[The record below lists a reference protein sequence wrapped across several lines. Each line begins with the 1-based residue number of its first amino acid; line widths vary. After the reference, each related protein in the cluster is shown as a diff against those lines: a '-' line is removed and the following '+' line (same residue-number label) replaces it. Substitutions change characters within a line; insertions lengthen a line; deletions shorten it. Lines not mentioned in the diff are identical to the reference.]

1 MSARSALF
9 SFPFFVVR
17 VSNRLSLLALN
28 FAFPGLYGG
37 RLRRHAL
44 RSTTTFGSGP
54 HSLFLGIPWVS
65 RAFTKPRLFV
75 YTKTCSLFSM
85 DPHGLWCSPTPS
97 SPSTEES
104 LSMDPRG
111 LWSSQLLPSKDPRG
125 LWSSQ
130 LLPSRDT
137 RGLWSRHLSH
147 PPPCRALAVSGASE
161 FIESRA
167 RLQEEVPAV
176 LPWMPWVC
184 RIAVHLSRV
193 GDDALDVR
201 SCAATL

>member
-1 MSARSALF
+1 VCISRPMSARSALF

-125 LWSSQ
+125 LWS
-130 LLPSRDT
+130 
-137 RGLWSRHLSH
+137 RHLSH
-147 PPPCRALAVSGASE
+147 PPLQSASGLWS
-161 FIESRA
+161 FRVHRIES
-167 RLQEEVPAV
+167 P
-176 LPWMPWVC
+176 P
-184 RIAVHLSRV
+184 SRRSS
-193 GDDALDVR
+193 GRSSMDALGLPHCSASQQSR
-201 SCAATL
+201 R